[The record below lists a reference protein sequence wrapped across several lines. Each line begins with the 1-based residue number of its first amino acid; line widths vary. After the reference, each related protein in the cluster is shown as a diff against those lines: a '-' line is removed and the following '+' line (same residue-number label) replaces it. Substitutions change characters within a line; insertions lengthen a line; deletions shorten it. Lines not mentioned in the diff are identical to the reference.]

1 MQMARLVETVQEEEE
16 GVQEVELE
24 EPAVE
29 AGHPG
34 WSGGPREQTHSRGGR
49 EGRVTGNGDQFCQ
62 NWVHTPG
69 AAELGWP
76 AERETEGGRES
87 QRRKACEG
95 EVALLLFLS
104 SVFSAKEDLCECCV
118 EGEEGVSERLR
129 AHGSTEQA
137 LLNS

>member
-1 MQMARLVETVQEEEE
+1 MEARHPAGRVAHGSRRTAE
-16 GVQEVELE
+16 G
-24 EPAVE
+24 
-29 AGHPG
+29 
-34 WSGGPREQTHSRGGR
+34 GGR
-49 EGRVTGNGDQFCQ
+49 GVTGNGDQFCQ

-76 AERETEGGRES
+76 AEREGDRRREGGRKS

-104 SVFSAKEDLCECCV
+104 SLFSAKEDLCECSV
-118 EGEEGVSERLR
+118 EGEEGLLERLR

>member
-1 MQMARLVETVQEEEE
+1 MATLVKTVQEEEE
-16 GVQEVELE
+16 EVQEVELE

-29 AGHPG
+29 AGHPAG
-34 WSGGPREQTHSRGGR
+34 RVAHGSRRTAEWGERE
-49 EGRVTGNGDQFCQ
+49 VTGNGDQFCQ

-76 AERETEGGRES
+76 AERETQGGRES

-104 SVFSAKEDLCECCV
+104 SVFSAKEDLCECSV
-118 EGEEGVSERLR
+118 EREEGVSERLH